1 MSVAPTAVHR
11 ARATERTR
19 RGSGGRSD
27 LLLRGAILV
36 LAAIVLTTVVAVLT
50 GLTGS
55 TSETISGR
63 LEGPSA
69 LAPLGTDNL
78 GRSLLPRLFQGI
90 ATTLVVSI
98 IAVTCSAT
106 VSTLLGMLSGYY
118 GGAVN
123 ELVMRLA
130 DVLYAFPALVLA
142 ILVSALLGPGRP
154 AAIISIVVI
163 TIPLMTRV
171 VRIATRSV
179 AERDFI
185 TSARI
190 SGVRTPVIFFRRVL
204 PNIAGTIAVQASY
217 ALSVAILVE
226 GGLSFLGFGVQVPEA
241 SLGLLIQQGMLYM
254 TQAPQLLIVPGA
266 VLVVSIL
273 CINIIGDGLRDRFE
287 PRETR
292 SLR

>member
-1 MSVAPTAVHR
+1 MSVAPTATYRVR
-11 ARATERTR
+11 AASQAT
-19 RGSGGRSD
+19 RGAWRRSD
-27 LLLRGAILV
+27 AVLRTAI
-36 LAAIVLTTVVAVLT
+36 IVLGVIVIVTVIAVLT
-50 GLTGS
+50 GITGS
-55 TSETISGR
+55 TSATVGGR

-69 LAPLGTDNL
+69 LAPIGTDNL
-78 GRSLLPRLFQGI
+78 GRSLLPRLFQGT

-98 IAVTCSAT
+98 VAVVCSAV
-106 VSTLLGMLSGYY
+106 VSTLLGMLAGYY
-118 GGAVN
+118 GGAAN
-123 ELVMRLA
+123 EVIMRVA

-171 VRIATRSV
+171 VRIATRGV

-185 TSARI
+185 ISARI
-190 SGVRTPVIFFRRVL
+190 SGVRTPVIFARRLL
-204 PNIAGTIAVQASY
+204 PNISGTIAVQASY

-254 TQAPQLLIVPGA
+254 TQAPQLVIIPGV
-266 VLVVSIL
+266 VLVISIL

>member
-1 MSVAPTAVHR
+1 MTIAPTATYRIR
-11 ARATERTR
+11 AAGEASKGAWR
-19 RGSGGRSD
+19 RSD
-27 LLLRGAILV
+27 FVLRAAIIV
-36 LAAIVLTTVVAVLT
+36 LAFIVVVTVIAVFT
-50 GLTGS
+50 GFAGS
-55 TSETISGR
+55 TSATVGGR
-63 LEGPSA
+63 LEGPSGY
-69 LAPLGTDNL
+69 APLGTDNL
-78 GRSLLPRLFQGI
+78 GRSLLPRLFQGT

-98 IAVTCSAT
+98 VAVMCSA
-106 VSTLLGMLSGYY
+106 VASTLLGMLAGYY

-123 ELVMRLA
+123 EAVMRVA

-154 AAIISIVVI
+154 AAIISIVII

-171 VRIATRSV
+171 VRISTRAV

-185 TSARI
+185 VSARI
-190 SGVRTPVIFFRRVL
+190 SGVRTSVIFVRHLL
-204 PNIAGTIAVQASY
+204 PNISGTVAVQASY
-217 ALSVAILVE
+217 ALSIAILVE

-254 TQAPQLLIVPGA
+254 TQAPQLVIIPGA

>member
-1 MSVAPTAVHR
+1 MTIAPTATHR
-11 ARATERTR
+11 VRAAGDATR
-19 RGSGGRSD
+19 GAWRRSD
-27 LLLRGAILV
+27 AVLRT
-36 LAAIVLTTVVAVLT
+36 AIVVLGLVVVLTVIAELT
-50 GLTGS
+50 GLAGS
-55 TSETISGR
+55 TTATVGGR

-69 LAPLGTDNL
+69 LAPFGTDNL
-78 GRSLLPRLFQGI
+78 GRSLLPRLFQGT

-98 IAVTCSAT
+98 VAVVCSAA
-106 VSTLLGMLSGYY
+106 VSTALGMLAGYY

-123 ELVMRLA
+123 EAVMRVA

-171 VRIATRSV
+171 VRIATRAVS
-179 AERDFI
+179 ERDFI
-185 TSARI
+185 VSARI
-190 SGVRTPVIFFRRVL
+190 SGVRTPVIFVRRLL

-226 GGLSFLGFGVQVPEA
+226 GGLSFLGFGVQAPEA

-254 TQAPQLLIVPGA
+254 TQAPPLVIVPGA

>member
-1 MSVAPTAVHR
+1 MTVVPTATHR
-11 ARATERTR
+11 VRAAGEATR
-19 RGSGGRSD
+19 GAWRRSD
-27 LLLRGAILV
+27 AVLRIAVVVLV
-36 LAAIVLTTVVAVLT
+36 LIVVATVIAVFT
-50 GLTGS
+50 GVAGS
-55 TSETISGR
+55 TSATVGGR

-69 LAPLGTDNL
+69 VAPLGTDNL
-78 GRSLLPRLFQGI
+78 GRSLLPRLFQGT

-98 IAVTCSAT
+98 VAVLCSALAST
-106 VSTLLGMLSGYY
+106 VLGMLAGYY

-123 ELVMRLA
+123 EAVMRVA

-171 VRIATRSV
+171 VRIATRAI

-185 TSARI
+185 VSARI
-190 SGVRTPVIFFRRVL
+190 SGVRTPVILARRVL
-204 PNIAGTIAVQASY
+204 PNISGTIAVQASY
-217 ALSVAILVE
+217 ALSIAILVE

-254 TQAPQLLIVPGA
+254 TQTPQLVVIPGV

>member
-1 MSVAPTAVHR
+1 MSVAPTATYRVR
-11 ARATERTR
+11 AASQAT
-19 RGSGGRSD
+19 RGAWRRSD
-27 LLLRGAILV
+27 AVLRTAI
-36 LAAIVLTTVVAVLT
+36 IVLGVIVIVTVIAVLT
-50 GLTGS
+50 GITGS
-55 TSETISGR
+55 TSATVGGR

-69 LAPLGTDNL
+69 LAPIGTDNL
-78 GRSLLPRLFQGI
+78 GRSLLPRLFQGT

-98 IAVTCSAT
+98 VAVVCSAV
-106 VSTLLGMLSGYY
+106 VSTLLGMLAGYY
-118 GGAVN
+118 GGAAN
-123 ELVMRLA
+123 EVVMRVA

-171 VRIATRSV
+171 VRIATRAV
-179 AERDFI
+179 AGRDFI
-185 TSARI
+185 ISARI
-190 SGVRTPVIFFRRVL
+190 SGVRTPVIFARRLL
-204 PNIAGTIAVQASY
+204 PNISGTIAVQASY

-254 TQAPQLLIVPGA
+254 TQAPQLVIIPGV
-266 VLVVSIL
+266 VLVISIL

>member
-1 MSVAPTAVHR
+1 VTVAPTATHR
-11 ARATERTR
+11 IRAAT
-19 RGSGGRSD
+19 SASRSAWRSSD
-27 LLLRGAILV
+27 RVLRAAVVILAV
-36 LAAIVLTTVVAVLT
+36 IVVVTVIAVLT

-55 TSETISGR
+55 TSATVAGR
-63 LEGPSA
+63 FEGSS
-69 LAPLGTDNL
+69 LTAPLGTDNL

-98 IAVTCSAT
+98 VAVACSALLST
-106 VSTLLGMLSGYY
+106 VLGMLAGYY
-118 GGAVN
+118 GGGAN
-123 ELVMRLA
+123 EVVMRVV

-142 ILVSALLGPGRP
+142 ILVSALIGPGRP
-154 AAIISIVVI
+154 AAIISIVAI

-171 VRIATRSV
+171 VRLATRAV

-185 TSARI
+185 VSARI
-190 SGVRTPVIFFRRVL
+190 SGVRTPVLFVRRLL
-204 PNIAGTIAVQASY
+204 PNIAGTLAVQASY

-226 GGLSFLGFGVQVPEA
+226 GGLSFLGFGVQVPES

-254 TQAPQLLIVPGA
+254 TLAPQLLIIPGV

-292 SLR
+292 SLT

>member
-1 MSVAPTAVHR
+1 MTVAPTATHR
-11 ARATERTR
+11 VRAAGEATR
-19 RGSGGRSD
+19 GAWRRSD
-27 LLLRGAILV
+27 
-36 LAAIVLTTVVAVLT
+36 AVLRIAVVVLGLIVVVTVIAVFT
-50 GLTGS
+50 GVTGS
-55 TSETISGR
+55 TSATVAGR

-78 GRSLLPRLFQGI
+78 GRSLLPRLFQGT

-98 IAVTCSAT
+98 VAVLCSAF
-106 VSTLLGMLSGYY
+106 VSTLLGMLAGYY

-123 ELVMRLA
+123 EAVMRVA

-171 VRIATRSV
+171 VRIATRAV

-185 TSARI
+185 VSARI
-190 SGVRTPVIFFRRVL
+190 SGVRTPVIFARRLL
-204 PNIAGTIAVQASY
+204 PNISGTIAVQASY

-254 TQAPQLLIVPGA
+254 TQAPQLVIIPGV
-266 VLVVSIL
+266 VLVISIL

>member
-1 MSVAPTAVHR
+1 MTVTPTATHR
-11 ARATERTR
+11 VRAAGDATR
-19 RGSGGRSD
+19 IAWRRSD
-27 LLLRGAILV
+27 TVLRT
-36 LAAIVLTTVVAVLT
+36 AIVVLGLVVVITVIAVLT
-50 GLTGS
+50 GLAGS
-55 TSETISGR
+55 TTATVGGR

-69 LAPLGTDNL
+69 LAPFGTDNL
-78 GRSLLPRLFQGI
+78 GRSLLPRLFQGTT
-90 ATTLVVSI
+90 TTLVVSI
-98 IAVTCSAT
+98 VAVVCSAV
-106 VSTLLGMLSGYY
+106 VSTVLGMLAGYY

-123 ELVMRLA
+123 EVVMRVA

-171 VRIATRSV
+171 VRIATRAV
-179 AERDFI
+179 AERDFVM
-185 TSARI
+185 SARI
-190 SGVRTPVIFFRRVL
+190 SGVRTPVIFARRLL

-226 GGLSFLGFGVQVPEA
+226 GGLSFLSFGVQAPEA

-254 TQAPQLLIVPGA
+254 TQAPQLVIVPGT

>member
-1 MSVAPTAVHR
+1 MTIAPTATHR
-11 ARATERTR
+11 IRAAGTATR
-19 RGSGGRSD
+19 GAWRQSD
-27 LLLRGAILV
+27 GLLR
-36 LAAIVLTTVVAVLT
+36 AAIITLGVIVVVTIIAVLT
-50 GLTGS
+50 GIAGS
-55 TSETISGR
+55 TSATIGGR

-98 IAVTCSAT
+98 IAVSCSAL
-106 VSTLLGMLSGYY
+106 VSTVLGMLAGYY

-123 ELVMRLA
+123 ETIMRVA

-171 VRIATRSV
+171 VRIATRAI
-179 AERDFI
+179 AERDFVI
-185 TSARI
+185 SARI
-190 SGVRTPVIFFRRVL
+190 SGVRTPVIFLRRLL

-254 TQAPQLLIVPGA
+254 TQAPHLIIIPGL

>member
-1 MSVAPTAVHR
+1 MTIAPTATHR
-11 ARATERTR
+11 VRAAGDATR
-19 RGSGGRSD
+19 GAWRRSD
-27 LLLRGAILV
+27 AVLRT
-36 LAAIVLTTVVAVLT
+36 AIVVLGLVVVITVIAVLT
-50 GLTGS
+50 GLAGS
-55 TSETISGR
+55 TTATVGGR
-63 LEGPSA
+63 LESPSV
-69 LAPLGTDNL
+69 LAPFGTDNL
-78 GRSLLPRLFQGI
+78 GRSLLPRLFQGT

-98 IAVTCSAT
+98 VAVVCSAV
-106 VSTLLGMLSGYY
+106 VSTVLGMLAGYY

-123 ELVMRLA
+123 EAVMRVA

-171 VRIATRSV
+171 VRIATRAV

-185 TSARI
+185 VSARI
-190 SGVRTPVIFFRRVL
+190 SGVRTPVIFVRRLL

-226 GGLSFLGFGVQVPEA
+226 GGLSFLGFGVQAPEA

-254 TQAPQLLIVPGA
+254 TQAPQLVIVPGA

>member
-1 MSVAPTAVHR
+1 MTIAPTAAHR
-11 ARATERTR
+11 IRAAGQSS
-19 RGSGGRSD
+19 RGAWRRSD
-27 LLLRGAILV
+27 AVLRTAV
-36 LAAIVLTTVVAVLT
+36 IVLGVIVVATVIAVLS

-55 TSETISGR
+55 TDATVAGR

-69 LAPLGTDNL
+69 IAPLGTDNL
-78 GRSLLPRLFQGI
+78 GRSLLPRLFQGT
-90 ATTLVVSI
+90 ATTLVVSL
-98 IAVTCSAT
+98 IAVLCSAV
-106 VSTLLGMLSGYY
+106 VSTILGMLAGYY

-123 ELVMRLA
+123 EAVMRVA

-142 ILVSALLGPGRP
+142 ILVSALIGPGRP
-154 AAIISIVVI
+154 AATISIVVI

-171 VRIATRSV
+171 VRIATRGV
-179 AERDFI
+179 ADRDFI
-185 TSARI
+185 VSARI
-190 SGVRTPVIFFRRVL
+190 SGVRTPVIFAQRLL

-254 TQAPQLLIVPGA
+254 TQAPQLLIIPGI
-266 VLVVSIL
+266 VLVISIL

>member
-1 MSVAPTAVHR
+1 MTVTPTATHR
-11 ARATERTR
+11 VRAAGDATR
-19 RGSGGRSD
+19 IAWRRSD
-27 LLLRGAILV
+27 TVLRT
-36 LAAIVLTTVVAVLT
+36 AIVVLGLVVVITVIAVLT
-50 GLTGS
+50 GLAGS
-55 TSETISGR
+55 TTATVGGR

-78 GRSLLPRLFQGI
+78 GRSLLPRLFQGTT
-90 ATTLVVSI
+90 TTLVVSI
-98 IAVTCSAT
+98 VAVVCSAV
-106 VSTLLGMLSGYY
+106 VSTVLGMLAGYY

-123 ELVMRLA
+123 EVVMRVA

-171 VRIATRSV
+171 VRIATRAV
-179 AERDFI
+179 AERDFVM
-185 TSARI
+185 SARI
-190 SGVRTPVIFFRRVL
+190 SGVRTPVIFARRLL

-226 GGLSFLGFGVQVPEA
+226 GGLSFLGFGVQAPEA

-254 TQAPQLLIVPGA
+254 TQAPQLVIVPGT

>member
-1 MSVAPTAVHR
+1 MTVTPTAALRVR
-11 ARATERTR
+11 AATQATR
-19 RGSGGRSD
+19 GAWRRSD
-27 LLLRGAILV
+27 AVLRTAIILLTL
-36 LAAIVLTTVVAVLT
+36 IVAVTLVAVLT
-50 GLTGS
+50 GASGS
-55 TSETISGR
+55 TSATIGGR

-78 GRSLLPRLFQGI
+78 GRSLMPRLFQGI
-90 ATTLVVSI
+90 TTTLVISI
-98 IAVTCSAT
+98 AAVACSAI
-106 VSTLLGMLSGYY
+106 VSTVLGMLAGYY

-123 ELVMRLA
+123 EVVMRAA

-142 ILVSALLGPGRP
+142 ILVSAVLGPGRP
-154 AAIISIVVI
+154 AAIVSIVVI

-171 VRIATRSV
+171 VRLATRAV

-185 TSARI
+185 VSARI
-190 SGVRTPVIFFRRVL
+190 SGVRTPAIFARRLL

-254 TQAPQLLIVPGA
+254 TQAPQLLIIPGV